1 RLSSDLLR
9 HRLTRLRPALP
20 TGLRLLLQRA
30 ERAGG
35 DRLVPRPDQVGE
47 RLVDR
52 LDAGLRL
59 VEGRLVRGIAAGP
72 LGERGGAVPGGVV
85 GGLRAAG
92 RSSGE
97 QDGGEQDGGA
107 AHGGPPSSAWCGGR
121 DRSGGRR
128 HHVDEWGRPAST
140 GGRGGPRPGA
150 TRRATPV

>member
-1 RLSSDLLR
+1 PLPPRPLHHLHLVHLPTLTRPPQPIDRLRRQQRRVIPLR
-9 HRLTRLRPALP
+9 QRLTRLRPALP

-85 GGLRAAG
+85 G
-92 RSSGE
+92 
-97 QDGGEQDGGA
+97 
-107 AHGGPPSSAWCGGR
+107 
-121 DRSGGRR
+121 
-128 HHVDEWGRPAST
+128 
-140 GGRGGPRPGA
+140 
-150 TRRATPV
+150 